1 MGPLS
6 RASLE
11 EVVEHTTVVVVEH
24 TTVVVDTADHHP

>member
-24 TTVVVDTADHHP
+24 TTVVVVDP